1 MVRGIFPLHA
11 RGEAGVVV
19 IELTK
24 LNGEPILINPA
35 QMEYI
40 ELIPESKIIMMN
52 GKYHIVSENKDEII
66 TRVIEFNRAI
76 HTMQGRGI

>member
-1 MVRGIFPLHA
+1 MVQGILPLHI
-11 RGEAGVVV
+11 REEAGAVV

-52 GKYHIVSENKDEII
+52 GKYHIVNENKDEII
-66 TRVIEFNRAI
+66 ARIIRFNQAI
-76 HTMQGRGI
+76 YYMHNREV

>member
-1 MVRGIFPLHA
+1 M
-11 RGEAGVVV
+11 

-40 ELIPESKIIMMN
+40 ELIPEAKIIMMN

-66 TRVIEFNRAI
+66 ERIIRFNQAI
-76 HTMQGRGI
+76 YYMHNREG

>member
-1 MVRGIFPLHA
+1 MVRGILPLHI
-11 RGEAGVVV
+11 RGEAGIVV

-24 LNGEPILINPA
+24 LNGEPILINPG

-76 HTMQGRGI
+76 YTTRSRGI